1 VSVFDNLG
9 WAELAVLAIVAML
22 VFGPERLPK
31 VAADAGRL
39 VRELRRMASGVT
51 TDIKNEMGID
61 LDEIRRLDPRRF
73 FDEELDDPRPAAKA
87 AAAAAAT
94 PLEPG
99 EPAPYDPDAT

>member
-1 VSVFDNLG
+1 MFDNLG
-9 WAELAVLAIVAML
+9 WAELAVLAVVAML

-39 VRELRRMASGVT
+39 IRELRRMASGVT

-73 FDEELDDPRPAAKA
+73 FDEDLDAAPAKASA
-87 AAAAAAT
+87 AAAAS

>member
-1 VSVFDNLG
+1 MFDNLG

-39 VRELRRMASGVT
+39 IRELRRMASGVT

-73 FDEELDDPRPAAKA
+73 FDEDLDSAPAAKA
-87 AAAAAAT
+87 AAAAAAS
-94 PLEPG
+94 PLDPG
-99 EPAPYDPDAT
+99 EPAPFDPDAT